1 MDTEHRPAELELGQ
15 NSSKSRA
22 TQILSAQ
29 IGLGSLIHCD
39 ITTSKWSER
48 SRGLKKGKACVK
60 GWAGDGKETQHMFK
74 YLYFDP
80 RWTGLNTTPVVADLH
95 PSQIFGRKGEC
106 ISPSPGGKHGMA
118 FDAD

>member
-1 MDTEHRPAELELGQ
+1 M
-15 NSSKSRA
+15 
-22 TQILSAQ
+22 
-29 IGLGSLIHCD
+29 
-39 ITTSKWSER
+39 
-48 SRGLKKGKACVK
+48 LKY
-60 GWAGDGKETQHMFK
+60 Q
-74 YLYFDP
+74 YFDP